1 MMKNIHILGSLW
13 YAMMLLGNVERAKEA
28 RTHAHAHTHTHTHIH
43 LDAKKLTGCRQLMQC
58 TVEHW
63 LCGMMQVLN
72 KLLALATTASQQK
85 FASNTWSN
93 MLISTNSVQWLVMFT
108 CVLCLQYL
116 SLTGCFSIYLPHA
129 GSGVVRIDP
138 LYFLAGRRTR
148 WLNQV

>member
-13 YAMMLLGNVERAKEA
+13 YAVMHMHTRAC
-28 RTHAHAHTHTHTHIH
+28 THTH
-43 LDAKKLTGCRQLMQC
+43 LDAKRDTNTNWILTGCRQLVQC
-58 TVEHW
+58 TVEYW

-116 SLTGCFSIYLPHA
+116 SLTGCFSIYLPHV